1 MPKRKGY
8 ILEKIA
14 DMDNLRAADREAQS
28 GKVTKNRFIRMHNE
42 NAEDD
47 LIKLREMILNLDFPP
62 PEYTK
67 MTVVSDGGKKRDI
80 IKQAYFPWRI
90 LHHAI
95 LRVIGEDIN
104 KNLINDT
111 CACIKGKG
119 LHFGVNRMKMFLR
132 RYPEYKWFVKID
144 IRKYYQSIPHD
155 VIIKTLRH
163 KYKDEKFIELIKI
176 ALLSYESGQE
186 IIKCLQEDEEKKRNT
201 NWGVYESAIR

>member
-42 NAEDD
+42 HAEDD

-80 IKQAYFPWRI
+80 IKS
-90 LHHAI
+90 
-95 LRVIGEDIN
+95 
-104 KNLINDT
+104 
-111 CACIKGKG
+111 
-119 LHFGVNRMKMFLR
+119 
-132 RYPEYKWFVKID
+132 VK
-144 IRKYYQSIPHD
+144 
-155 VIIKTLRH
+155 
-163 KYKDEKFIELIKI
+163 
-176 ALLSYESGQE
+176 
-186 IIKCLQEDEEKKRNT
+186 
-201 NWGVYESAIR
+201 